1 MIPDVHLKPEMFKC
15 ADELIKKGKYEMIFE
30 VKVLYCDY
38 SNEYDKIAVY
48 ICC

>member
-1 MIPDVHLKPEMFKC
+1 MTNKMNVLEAISKRHSYRGKFKPDSIP
-15 ADELIKKGKYEMIFE
+15 
-30 VKVLYCDY
+30 VLYCDY